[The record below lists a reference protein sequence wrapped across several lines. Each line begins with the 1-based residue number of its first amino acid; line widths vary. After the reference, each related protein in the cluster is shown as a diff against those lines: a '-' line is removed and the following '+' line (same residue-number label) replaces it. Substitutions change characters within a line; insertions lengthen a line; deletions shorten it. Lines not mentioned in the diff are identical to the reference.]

1 MNKELSNH
9 KNIENL
15 KPTSNKTN
23 RDLFTKRIMKL
34 NALSCSVNLNN
45 KNDIDNAEIE
55 SKLGLEALNDKNGIQ
70 EMLAAQMLSIHQ
82 LQQTSMCLA
91 NATNDISTKQYFTN
105 TSIKLANTFVQQ
117 ASLLSKLQGGTEQK
131 VIVKNIELNDESKK
145 TL

>member
-82 LQQTSMCLA
+82 LQQAILH
-91 NATNDISTKQYFTN
+91 QY
-105 TSIKLANTFVQQ
+105 IY
-117 ASLLSKLQGGTEQK
+117 
-131 VIVKNIELNDESKK
+131 K
-145 TL
+145 TC